1 MSVEQCKIESNG
13 VPMPTTMSV
22 RELAAAADMDVEEV
36 LVTLWY
42 ADIGY
47 VTAPASLI
55 RSDDLN
61 NALRACQLPA
71 RSDRRRKSYWASQMG
86 MTLDELD
93 QLLISLGYRSP
104 ERARNLPKGA
114 LSRLTP
120 MVKERPIATST
131 PPEDVVEL
139 PSAPPISWK
148 TIGQKEPTS
157 FLTVDEVRSIHDA
170 LENDASQANDPIWP
184 PGVKSEDSLA
194 SALMRPQSGH
204 GVEPKY
210 PTVEMAAAAL
220 VHSLV
225 HNHPFHNGNKR
236 AAVVSLLVFLDRHN
250 QWLRDSVDKGV
261 LFRWM
266 LEVTNHQIL
275 PKGFVYDRVADREV
289 LVIAEWIRRNSRP
302 VSRSERPTTWRK
314 LRGILEHEFDCS
326 INPRGT
332 GVLVERTISERGF
345 LGRKKRH
352 TRRFQFVPAGDGREV
367 GLGTIKQMRRELQLD
382 ESHNVD
388 SVIFYGDERT
398 PDEFIVRY
406 RSLLRALAKV

>member
-1 MSVEQCKIESNG
+1 
-13 VPMPTTMSV
+13 MSV
-22 RELAAAADMDVEEV
+22 RELATAADKDVEEV

-42 ADIGY
+42 ADIEY
-47 VTAPASLI
+47 VTEPSSLI
-55 RSDDLN
+55 RSEDLN
-61 NALRACQLPA
+61 AALRACQLPA
-71 RSDRRRKSYWASQMG
+71 RGDRRRKSYWASQLG
-86 MTLDELD
+86 VEIAELD
-93 QLLISLGYRSP
+93 ALLASLGYVSP
-104 ERARNLPKGA
+104 ERARNIPKGSS
-114 LSRLTP
+114 SRLAR
-120 MVKERPIATST
+120 MARERPAA
-131 PPEDVVEL
+131 PPAPPVDAVEI

-148 TIGQKEPTS
+148 VIGQKEPSS
-157 FLTVDEVRSIHDA
+157 FLTVDEVRSIHEA

-194 SALMRPQSGH
+194 SAIIRPQSGH

-236 AAVVSLLVFLDRHN
+236 TAVVSLLVFLDRHN
-250 QWLRDSVDKGV
+250 QWLRDSVDKDA
-261 LFRWM
+261 LFKWM

-275 PKGFVYDRVADREV
+275 PKGFIYDQIADREV
-289 LVIAEWIRRNSRP
+289 LVISEWIKKNSRP
-302 VSRSERPTTWRK
+302 VSRSERPITWRK
-314 LRGILEHEFDCS
+314 LRAILEQEFDCA
-326 INPRGT
+326 IGPRGT
-332 GVLVERTISERGF
+332 GVLVERTIIERGF
-345 LGRKKRH
+345 LGRRKLD

-367 GLGTIKQMRRELQLD
+367 GLGTIKQMRRELHLD
-382 ESHNVD
+382 DGHGVD